1 MFTERKVRK
10 ENEEPPFSIGCLAIF
25 IAAIS
30 VMSFGIWTCYLNAT
44 RPPEERKE
52 YHSSDLFNRLD
63 NVLHETTIPAGGY
76 FEYHCSSPLYNR
88 EDGIALVINS
98 DVPVR
103 TGIEITTN
111 TGRILYDGE
120 GRYHRFSDSIED
132 VFLNTNDYRAESL
145 GIRIYNEDSIPI
157 TIETNAAIVSRT
169 YIAGKDCNGDQYS
182 DPAHYHQ
189 IVMEASCIADDI
201 AAMEGSE

>member
-1 MFTERKVRK
+1 MIAEPKVRK
-10 ENEEPPFSIGCLAIF
+10 ENEEPLGIGCLVIL
-25 IAAIS
+25 IAAPLIIF
-30 VMSFGIWTCYLNAT
+30 FGIRACYLNAT
-44 RPPEERKE
+44 LPPEEREE
-52 YHSSDLFNRLD
+52 YHSTDLFDRLD
-63 NVLHETTIPAGGY
+63 NVLYETTIPVGGY
-76 FEYHCSSPLYNR
+76 FEYRCSSPVYNG
-88 EDGIALVINS
+88 EDGTALVINS
-98 DVPVR
+98 DVPIR
-103 TGIEITTN
+103 TGIEITTSA
-111 TGRILYDGE
+111 GRILYNGE
-120 GRYHRFSDSIED
+120 GRYHRFSDNIED

-189 IVMEASCIADDI
+189 IVMEASCIADDV